1 MDNNLQDNTGHND
14 SESND
19 SPSNDSPSNDS
30 PSNDSPSNN
39 SQSNNSQS
47 NNSQNNNTQ
56 SNNSQNNNT
65 QSNDSPSNSPSN
77 NTQNNLTNNF
87 TDISNNISN
96 NILNYTLNEILT
108 DNITTII
115 NQQGTDISNQK
126 ITNTIFNTDISIN
139 IDVNIS
145 ENLLNTVEIYDNT
158 QIDTSSNILLNEI
171 KSYAQQISCSDFQ
184 GKGTIDDYNQLF
196 IAASKIAND
205 TKQMNLDIDTQG
217 FSEFANAA
225 DELAGLFN
233 GFIIRLQNVNIINDE
248 SFLLSILD
256 ALKKIVNL
264 SNVFGK
270 FKETILATTQ
280 IQIPKSALET
290 ANILTDVTNQINC
303 AMGYISYFID
313 SNNTLETPEKQNKAQ
328 LSTDE
333 QNIISKAVSTIE
345 NWQTLCDNGV
355 SVALNHNPEIISI
368 NNINNQLSL
377 KSTQLKNMTANLKL
391 KLSHLQN
398 I

>member
-1 MDNNLQDNTGHND
+1 MDNN
-14 SESND
+14 
-19 SPSNDSPSNDS
+19 SPSNSQTNSPSNS
-30 PSNDSPSNN
+30 SFNDSSSN
-39 SQSNNSQS
+39 SQSNDLQSNSQTNSPSNSQYNDLQSNSQS
-47 NNSQNNNTQ
+47 N
-56 SNNSQNNNT
+56 
-65 QSNDSPSNSPSN
+65 DLPSN
-77 NTQNNLTNNF
+77 NTQNNLLNNF
-87 TDISNNISN
+87 TDISNNI
-96 NILNYTLNEILT
+96 LNYSLNEILT

-115 NQQGTDISNQK
+115 NQQGTDISNQE

-139 IDVNIS
+139 IDINIS